1 MHIFLCCFLYSFLFL
16 SLRQT
21 CSWFRPT
28 SLLDPFFLC
37 VYPSA
42 TGRNCLSS
50 VSFAQYGCLCPA
62 ALFFS
67 LPHVPILRV
76 YFFCLSSGFFL
87 LPKRWSRFKVVGWLF
102 FFFAPVLFL
111 FGLDLLD
118 LLDFVLLAER
128 EENNPVKVEPS
139 SKAGLCPFFT
149 HSFHTLFFCI
159 LFLFY
164 LLLYRVFSL
173 VPARPCLPGTVW
185 WTLLRL
191 VLYYPS
197 DESVNELLALS
208 LSYSSFTG
216 LSFLFC
222 FSFRF
227 YLLFSAWTYIIDAA
241 ICT

>member
-102 FFFAPVLFL
+102 FFLHQFCFCLVWICWICWILFFWPSEKKITPSKSNPQAKPACVLFL
-111 FGLDLLD
+111 PILFTPFSFVFYSYSTCFFIASFLWFLRGPVYLVLSGGLC
-118 LLDFVLLAER
+118 FVLYCII
-128 EENNPVKVEPS
+128 PPMKV
-139 SKAGLCPFFT
+139 LTNC
-149 HSFHTLFFCI
+149 
-159 LFLFY
+159 
-164 LLLYRVFSL
+164 
-173 VPARPCLPGTVW
+173 
-185 WTLLRL
+185 
-191 VLYYPS
+191 
-197 DESVNELLALS
+197 
-208 LSYSSFTG
+208 
-216 LSFLFC
+216 
-222 FSFRF
+222 
-227 YLLFSAWTYIIDAA
+227 
-241 ICT
+241 